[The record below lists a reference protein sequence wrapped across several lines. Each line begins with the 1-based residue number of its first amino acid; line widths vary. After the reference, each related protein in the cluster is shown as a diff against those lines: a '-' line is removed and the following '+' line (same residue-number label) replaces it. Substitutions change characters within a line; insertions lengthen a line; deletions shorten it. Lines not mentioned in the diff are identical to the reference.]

1 MSNVFASGV
10 QVWKLPTLYQPIL
23 ISAGCSTA
31 DIFSL
36 RSIIAAPKSDMDE
49 SGQHDQP
56 HDVQHASFQDCCQYL
71 TVTHSSSLHL
81 LQMSKVRKEL
91 ISFWW
96 LQSVATSAEEITR
109 LCHYV
114 FPLGWSWIFFGEC
127 SFAKPVFGFAKFHS
141 PLAIS
146 GPTLAWLVLWWIGCF
161 LLATGIQKGCHSH
174 AQLEIMFENM
184 VFICWKIEFEILT
197 YSPNTPTQKL
207 DPWRTRIY
215 TLQNDPGIYGFR
227 YHSEQCQRKQWRYY
241 LYLVILVR

>member
-23 ISAGCSTA
+23 IGAGCSTA

-96 LQSVATSAEEITR
+96 CAVRRNISWGNHKAMPLCVPTGLELNLLWRMQFRQASVWLCEISFSLGDFWAYVGLACSLMDWMFLACNWHPKRLSQSCSAGNNVWEHGIYLLENWVWDTYIQPQHTHTKAWPMAYQNLYLAKRSWHIWLQVPQWAMPKET
-109 LCHYV
+109 
-114 FPLGWSWIFFGEC
+114 
-127 SFAKPVFGFAKFHS
+127 
-141 PLAIS
+141 
-146 GPTLAWLVLWWIGCF
+146 
-161 LLATGIQKGCHSH
+161 
-174 AQLEIMFENM
+174 M
-184 VFICWKIEFEILT
+184 EILLIL
-197 YSPNTPTQKL
+197 S
-207 DPWRTRIY
+207 
-215 TLQNDPGIYGFR
+215 
-227 YHSEQCQRKQWRYY
+227 Y
-241 LYLVILVR
+241 LS